1 MNSYQLY
8 PLKFQP
14 IFKYRIWGGNKL
26 RDELQKNTTAE
37 QIGESWEIS
46 DVDGDET
53 VVLDGSLKGSTLKK
67 LIQEYK
73 SDFVGKKV
81 YDVFGDSFPLLIK
94 FIDAHL
100 PLSIQV
106 HPDDT
111 IAKARHHSFGKNE
124 MWYIMDADEGAE
136 LIVGFKKETTKEEYL
151 NKLDKGEVLDL
162 LNVEKVKKGDAY
174 YIPAGRVHAIGAG
187 VLLAEIQQTSD
198 VTYRIFDYERID
210 ASTGKKR
217 ELHNELAV
225 DVIDFNTH
233 DEYKTQYE
241 KNENE
246 SSQLIH
252 TPYFKSNFINLSGSI
267 IKDYSNMDSFVI
279 YICTQGVVEIQ
290 CQNETY
296 AIRKGETILFPALIT
311 TLNIHSAVQSEII
324 EVYC

>member
-14 IFKYRIWGGNKL
+14 IFKNRIWGGNKL
-26 RDELQKNTTAE
+26 REELKKNTSAD

-53 VVLDGSLKGSTLKK
+53 VVQDGSLKGLTLKK
-67 LIQEYK
+67 IIQEYK
-73 SDFVGKKV
+73 SDLVGKKV

-106 HPDDT
+106 HPDDAT
-111 IAKARHHSFGKNE
+111 AKERHHSFGKNE
-124 MWYIMDADEGAE
+124 MWYIMDADPGAE
-136 LIVGFKKETTKEEYL
+136 LIVGFKKETTTEEYL
-151 NKLDKGEVLDL
+151 NKLNKGEILDL
-162 LNVEKVKKGDAY
+162 LNVEKVQKGDAY

-198 VTYRIFDYERID
+198 VTYRIFDYNRID

-225 DVIDFNTH
+225 NVIDFQSYA
-233 DEYKTQYE
+233 EYKTQYE

-246 SSQLIH
+246 SNSLIH
-252 TPYFKSNFINLSGSI
+252 SPYFKSNFINLTGSI
-267 IKDYSNMDSFVI
+267 EKDYSNMDSFVI

-290 CQNETY
+290 CQNEIY

-311 TLNIHSAVQSEII
+311 KLNIHSAVQSEII

>member
-1 MNSYQLY
+1 MKSYQLY

-26 RDELQKNTTAE
+26 REELQKNTSAE
-37 QIGESWEIS
+37 NIGESWEIS

-53 VVLDGSLKGSTLKK
+53 VVINGSSKGSTLKK

-73 SDFVGKKV
+73 SELVGKKV

-106 HPDDT
+106 HPDDA

-124 MWYIMDADEGAE
+124 MWYIMEADDGAE
-136 LIVGFKKETTKEEYL
+136 LIVGFKQETTKEEYL

-233 DEYKTQYE
+233 AEYKTQYE

-252 TPYFKSNFINLSGSI
+252 SPYFKSNFINLSGSI
-267 IKDYSNMDSFVI
+267 VKDYSNMDSFVI

-290 CQNETY
+290 CQNEIY
-296 AIRKGETILFPALIT
+296 AIRKGETILFPASLT
-311 TLNIHSAVQSEII
+311 TLNIHSAAQSEII